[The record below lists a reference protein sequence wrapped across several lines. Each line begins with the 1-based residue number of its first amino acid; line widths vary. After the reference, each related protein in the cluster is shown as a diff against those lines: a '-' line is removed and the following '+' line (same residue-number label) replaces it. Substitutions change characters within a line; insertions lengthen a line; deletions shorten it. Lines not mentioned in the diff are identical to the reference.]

1 MLKAALL
8 ASCLLAFAATAAHA
22 DEKTVVTPNKIKW
35 ATAPQFGPGARV
47 AVLSGDPAKSGP
59 YVMRLKL
66 PANATVPPHTHGG
79 TENVTVLSGN
89 LNLAFGD
96 KLDKSK
102 GQKLGPGAF
111 FSIPADTPHSA
122 WASSATIVQ
131 IHGTGPTDIKMVQGA
146 K

>member
-1 MLKAALL
+1 MLKTALI
-8 ASCLLAFAATAAHA
+8 ASCLLAFTATAAYA

-35 ATAPQFGPGARV
+35 APAPQFGPGVQA

-79 TENVTVLSGN
+79 TENVTVISGN

-102 GQKLGPGAF
+102 GQKLGSGAF
-111 FSIPADTPHSA
+111 FSVPANTPHSA
-122 WASSATIVQ
+122 WTSGATIVQ
-131 IHGTGPTDIKMVQGA
+131 IHGTGPTDIKMVQAA